1 MTGSGTKRY
10 QIGRDEG
17 NDIVIRHASV
27 SRLHALLDELGGNQ
41 YLLTDMSSTFGS
53 GIERNG
59 NWVQIQK
66 AVVAHHDQVRLGDEV
81 VTVAGLLS
89 LAGAAEA
96 PPPTGR
102 ATTIMAR
109 SRRRSPLG
117 AMAAVAVVL
126 ALVAGGLW
134 WLTRGE
140 SSTPQQAFVAEC
152 IANGHKT
159 TTCRCHAKVLGARL
173 TDRELKTYTA
183 HMRDRLSMPVTLIAK
198 VLPASGS
205 LRACDRR

>member
-17 NDIVIRHASV
+17 NDIVIPHASV

-41 YLLTDMSSTFGS
+41 YLLTDMNSTFGS

-66 AVVAHHDQVRLGDEV
+66 AVVAQNDQIRLGDEV
-81 VTVAGLLS
+81 VIVAELLS
-89 LAGAAEA
+89 LAGAAEMPA
-96 PPPTGR
+96 PSRR

-109 SRRRSPLG
+109 SGQRSPLV
-117 AMAAVAVVL
+117 AMTSVAVVL
-126 ALVAGGLW
+126 ALVAGGVW
-134 WLTRGE
+134 WLTRGK
-140 SSTPQQAFVAEC
+140 SSTPQEAFVAKC
-152 IANGHKT
+152 VASGYKT
-159 TTCRCHAKVLGARL
+159 TTCRCHVKVLDARL
-173 TDRELKTYTA
+173 TGRELTTYAA
-183 HMRDRLSMPVTLIAK
+183 HMRDRLNMPVTLIAK